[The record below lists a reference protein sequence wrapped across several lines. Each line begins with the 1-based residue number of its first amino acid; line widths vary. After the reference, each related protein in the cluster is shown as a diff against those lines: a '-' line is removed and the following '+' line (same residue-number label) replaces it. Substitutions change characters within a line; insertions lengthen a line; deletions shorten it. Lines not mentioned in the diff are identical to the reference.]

1 MGIPVK
7 DFDQVE
13 AWKGSTLIPLG
24 WNTVKITKAE
34 EGTSRNNHPQVE
46 LEYTAEDGG
55 ATIREWL
62 VFTEGSIG
70 KAKSVTDAAG
80 IEPKGG
86 DWEFPTEQLVG
97 KKLLVF
103 VAEEPSFKD
112 PDKTYR
118 NVKSHAPIGTDV
130 PADTS
135 GLSGNGTSGSSD
147 DIPF

>member
-1 MGIPVK
+1 MSIPLK
-7 DFDQVE
+7 DYDQVE

-34 EGTSRNNHPQVE
+34 EGKSKNDHPQVE
-46 LEYTAEDGG
+46 LEYTAVDGG

-70 KAKSVTDAAG
+70 KAKAVTDAAG
-80 IEPKGG
+80 IEPQGG
-86 DWEFPTEQLVG
+86 EWAFPTEQLVG

-103 VAEEPSFKD
+103 VAEEPSYKD
-112 PDKTYR
+112 PQKTYR
-118 NVKSHAPIGTDV
+118 NVVSHAKVGTEV
-130 PADTS
+130 PANTD
-135 GLSGNGTSGSSD
+135 GLGANGTTAND